1 MGGKGTGGAIHIAN
15 APGLGAKP
23 GREEVAWW
31 PQQLALGLTCP
42 AECPQNVESGVGMGD
57 GWREGNPLY
66 PALFPGVCRGGCQR
80 VEGSHTEEQWEDWK
94 AGACVQGTHGIC
106 GAG

>member
-31 PQQLALGLTCP
+31 PQQLALGLTGP

-66 PALFPGVCRGGCQR
+66 PALFPGVCTGGCQR